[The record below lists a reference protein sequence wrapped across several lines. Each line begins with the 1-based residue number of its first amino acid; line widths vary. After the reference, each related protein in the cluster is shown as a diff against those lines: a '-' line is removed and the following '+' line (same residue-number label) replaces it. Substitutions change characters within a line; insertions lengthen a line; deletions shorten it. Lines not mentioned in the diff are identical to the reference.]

1 MGRCAEVPGI
11 ARQKDRLNKEKEIN
25 DRRESYILRDII
37 ILTINSESVD
47 DKDEYISEDN
57 QIWN

>member
-1 MGRCAEVPGI
+1 MRWSAWNRSSEGPPKQR
-11 ARQKDRLNKEKEIN
+11 EKETN